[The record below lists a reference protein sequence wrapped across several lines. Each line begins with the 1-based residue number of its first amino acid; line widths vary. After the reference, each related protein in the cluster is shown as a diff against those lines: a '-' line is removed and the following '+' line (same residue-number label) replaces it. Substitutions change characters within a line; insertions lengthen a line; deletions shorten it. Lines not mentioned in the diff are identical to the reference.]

1 MREHAVHNALTCCP
15 QCSAEMQHTEQLST
29 LQEKNII
36 PEAESQEIMSGD
48 NICSLERH
56 CLCRWQLPLMEK
68 IYWYSIKLHTHL
80 GHNSSHV
87 LHKNIV
93 KFQMSPGNGRL
104 WTSGKVWI
112 NFFLLNQM
120 QWRNYTKFS
129 CSFHCGQV
137 ILMTAISQALILSS
151 LFREHN

>member
-1 MREHAVHNALTCCP
+1 
-15 QCSAEMQHTEQLST
+15 MQHTEQPST

-48 NICSLERH
+48 NIHLLELLF
-56 CLCRWQLPLMEK
+56 LCRWQLPLMEK
-68 IYWYSIKLHTHL
+68 IYWYGIKLHTHL

-93 KFQMSPGNGRL
+93 KFQMSPGNGKL
-104 WTSGKVWI
+104 FTSGKVWI
-112 NFFLLNQM
+112 NLLSQI
-120 QWRNYTKFS
+120 QWQNYVKVI

-137 ILMTAISQALILSS
+137 ILMTAISQAWILSS
-151 LFREHN
+151 LFREQNLNFEINKSFQFK